1 MAELHNPRMS
11 GCKLRLGLS
20 VAALLGARRSRSVG
34 RNQNTRPCSQTNHT
48 RTQSKSRLEEDMRAR
63 VKQDELWKNIV
74 FLIFFHRYFYFLTRS
89 FKNHVTQF
97 QSVFDPPPHPK
108 AFQSLLP
115 LNVT

>member
-48 RTQSKSRLEEDMRAR
+48 RTQSKSRLEEEDMS
-63 VKQDELWKNIV
+63 VKQDERGRIL
-74 FLIFFHRYFYFLTRS
+74 YF
-89 FKNHVTQF
+89 
-97 QSVFDPPPHPK
+97 
-108 AFQSLLP
+108 
-115 LNVT
+115 